1 MEIAIAGGKHSAS
14 GASSSEGGMVID
26 LSRMRK
32 TRVDTEKNH
41 IIAQGGALWLDVD
54 QAGAEH
60 KLATGITQIQ
70 RRIMGSRRDS
80 QSYWY
85 RRLDTWRRIRLVK
98 WPIWVPHS
106 LYVV

>member
-1 MEIAIAGGKHSAS
+1 
-14 GASSSEGGMVID
+14 MVID
-26 LSRMRK
+26 LSRLRK

-60 KLATGITQIQ
+60 KLATGTSQIQ
-70 RRIMGSRRDS
+70 RRIIGSRGDS

-85 RRLDTWRRIRLVK
+85 RWVDTRRRVRLAK
-98 WPIWVPHS
+98 WTIWVSHS
-106 LYVV
+106 PDEI